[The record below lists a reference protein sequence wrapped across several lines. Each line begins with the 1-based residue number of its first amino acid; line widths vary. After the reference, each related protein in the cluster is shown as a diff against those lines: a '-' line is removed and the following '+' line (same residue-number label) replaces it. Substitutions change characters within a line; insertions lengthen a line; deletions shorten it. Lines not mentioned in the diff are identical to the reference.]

1 MTRPEQSAQV
11 APPGPSGR
19 KTDAQETR
27 NPDQRNRPG
36 LWEIFLQFLIIG
48 AVSFG
53 GGIIAY
59 EKILLT
65 EKKRWLT
72 DDEFMAALAI
82 SQTMPGLNAVN
93 LAVLAGDKLR
103 GVIGSVTAVLGL
115 LLPGCTFV
123 LVVGLVYIKNA
134 DHPMANLLLTAV
146 AAAATGLLSAITYRI
161 GKNQLTHIKPL
172 IIVIATF
179 VLMSIVNLS
188 LPMVLL
194 IMAPV
199 AIFVY
204 RPRKG

>member
-1 MTRPEQSAQV
+1 MVKPPEPASTRDQSSISK
-11 APPGPSGR
+11 PDP
-19 KTDAQETR
+19 TDA
-27 NPDQRNRPG
+27 RPA
-36 LWEIFLQFLIIG
+36 LWEIFLQFLVIG

-65 EKKRWLT
+65 EKKRWLS

-103 GVIGSVTAVLGL
+103 GVLGSVTAVIGL

-123 LVVGLVYIKNA
+123 LVVGLIYLEGQ
-134 DHPMANLLLTAV
+134 DHPMANLLLGAV

-161 GKNQLTHIKPL
+161 GKRQLTHIKPL
-172 IIVIATF
+172 IIVVATF
-179 VLMSIVNLS
+179 VLMSLVNLS
-188 LPMVLL
+188 LPVVLL
-194 IMAPV
+194 IMAPI
-199 AIFVY
+199 AIYLY
-204 RPRKG
+204 RPGQADSQ

>member
-1 MTRPEQSAQV
+1 MNADKEKGIAALSPASSSTTP
-11 APPGPSGR
+11 
-19 KTDAQETR
+19 
-27 NPDQRNRPG
+27 PG
-36 LWEIFLQFLIIG
+36 LWEIFIQFLVIG

-93 LAVLAGDKLR
+93 MAVLSGDKLR
-103 GVIGSVTAVLGL
+103 GVLGSIVATIGL
-115 LLPGCTFV
+115 LLPGCAFV
-123 LVVGLVYIKNA
+123 LIVGLAYLKNS
-134 DHPMANLLLTAV
+134 DHPMANLLLGAV

-161 GKNQLTHIKPL
+161 GKRQFTHMLPL
-172 IIVIATF
+172 VIVIATF

-188 LPMVLL
+188 LPWVLV
-194 IMAPV
+194 IMAPI
-199 AIFVY
+199 AIFLY
-204 RPRKG
+204 RPRKGH

>member
-1 MTRPEQSAQV
+1 MTAESSDPVSQV
-11 APPGPSGR
+11 RLPS
-19 KTDAQETR
+19 
-27 NPDQRNRPG
+27 
-36 LWEIFLQFLIIG
+36 LWEMFISFLVIG

-103 GVIGSVTAVLGL
+103 GVVGSIVATVGL
-115 LLPGCTFV
+115 LIPGCAFV
-123 LVVGLVYIKNA
+123 MVVGLIYLQSA
-134 DHPMANLLLTAV
+134 DHPTADLLLTGV
-146 AAAATGLLSAITYRI
+146 AAAATGLLTAITFKI
-161 GKNQLTHIKPL
+161 GRRQFGSIKPL
-172 IIVIATF
+172 LIVAATF
-179 VLMSIVNLS
+179 LLMSIVNLS
-188 LPMVLL
+188 LSAVLA

-199 AIFVY
+199 AIMIY
-204 RPRKG
+204 RPKKD

>member
-1 MTRPEQSAQV
+1 MMDAKTQTNPLPETV
-11 APPGPSGR
+11 AGEPPS
-19 KTDAQETR
+19 
-27 NPDQRNRPG
+27 
-36 LWEIFLQFLIIG
+36 LWEIFVQFLIIG

-53 GGIIAY
+53 GGIVAY

-103 GVIGSVTAVLGL
+103 GVRGSVVAAIGL

-123 LVVGLVYIKNA
+123 MVVGLAYLKNS
-134 DHPMANLLLTAV
+134 DHPLANQLLTAV

-161 GKNQLTHIKPL
+161 GKKQLTHLLPL
-172 IIVIATF
+172 AIVVATF
-179 VLMSIVNLS
+179 FLMSIVSLS

-194 IMAPV
+194 IMAPI
-199 AIFVY
+199 AIFLY
-204 RPRKG
+204 RPRKDQ